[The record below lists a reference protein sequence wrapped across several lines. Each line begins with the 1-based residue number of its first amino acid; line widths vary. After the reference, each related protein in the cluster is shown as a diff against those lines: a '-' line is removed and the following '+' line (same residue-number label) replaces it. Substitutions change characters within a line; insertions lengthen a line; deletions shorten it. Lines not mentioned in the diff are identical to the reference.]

1 MSRAQTQGGGKAVS
15 KDKSSVVA
23 TVKDAFTD
31 TVTGYVRDRTV
42 EATKAILEEVDWA
55 RVAGKAV
62 ATGKG
67 LVEDI
72 RERAKGLTKKTE
84 KKLPVATKSSAKAPS
99 VVVTPRVR
107 TVKR

>member
-1 MSRAQTQGGGKAVS
+1 MS
-15 KDKSSVVA
+15 KDKSVVD

-31 TVTGYVRDRTV
+31 TLTGYVRDRTV
-42 EATKAILEEVDWA
+42 EATKALLEEVDWV
-55 RVAGKAV
+55 RVAGKV
-62 ATGKG
+62 ATTGKN

-72 RERAKGLTKKTE
+72 RDRAKGLTKKPE
-84 KKLPVATKSSAKAPS
+84 KKLPKSSPRSGKAAL